1 MRWQEQNARDSST
14 LRFLF
19 YHEACNGK
27 SKDPGEYGFLQGL
40 CLWYRKL
47 QQTIIEVANLENLV
61 ADAHGVLRSDRFL
74 HKVHSLMDLEGMN
87 QAYNMFIL
95 PDLDRSPYMQYM

>member
-14 LRFLF
+14 LRFSLLSRSLQW
-19 YHEACNGK
+19 K
-27 SKDPGEYGFLQGL
+27 SKVPGETHIFQGL
-40 CLWYRKL
+40 CLWYRRH
-47 QQTIIEVANLENLV
+47 QQTIIEAANLENLV
-61 ADAHGVLRSDRFL
+61 ADTHGVLSSDRFL